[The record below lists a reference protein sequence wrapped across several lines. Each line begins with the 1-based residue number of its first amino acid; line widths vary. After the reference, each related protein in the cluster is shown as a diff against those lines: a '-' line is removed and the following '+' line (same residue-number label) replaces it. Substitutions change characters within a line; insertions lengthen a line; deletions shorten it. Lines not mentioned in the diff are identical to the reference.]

1 MHLHR
6 PLVDWT
12 GLVDLLPDLARCLA
26 TRCRDPHD
34 VEDAVQ
40 ESFVRAAR
48 YRRADHPPQRL
59 KPWLLRIGLNVLA
72 ERGRRVVRR
81 PMDTVDDSELDERIG
96 GREPH
101 EVVDEREIWVRGRSV
116 GLTRARAMLRRAL
129 GRIPVHDRVALGG
142 LFVEQRSRDDIAQ
155 ELGIPT
161 PLLKVRLFRAKRR
174 LRHALERELEA
185 AA

>member
-1 MHLHR
+1 MHLHH
-6 PLVDWT
+6 PIVDWT
-12 GLVDLLPDLARCLA
+12 GLVDLLPDLERCLA

-48 YRRADHPPQRL
+48 YRSSKHPPQRL

-72 ERGRRVVRR
+72 ERGRD
-81 PMDTVDDSELDERIG
+81 PI
-96 GREPH
+96 
-101 EVVDEREIWVRGRSV
+101 EVVDEREVWVRGRML
-116 GLTRARAMLRRAL
+116 GLTRACALLRRAL
-129 GRIPVHDRVALGG
+129 GRIPPNDRVALDG
-142 LFVEQRSRDDIAQ
+142 LFVEQRSRDDIAR

-174 LRHALERELEA
+174 LRHALERELEVA
-185 AA
+185 A

>member
-1 MHLHR
+1 MHLHH
-6 PLVDWT
+6 PIVDWT
-12 GLVDLLPDLARCLA
+12 GLVDLLPDLERCLA

-48 YRRADHPPQRL
+48 YRSSKHPPQRL

-72 ERGRRVVRR
+72 ERGRRIVRR
-81 PMDTVDDSELDERIG
+81 PIDMVDDSVLDERAC
-96 GREPH
+96 GRDPI
-101 EVVDEREIWVRGRSV
+101 EVVDEREVWVRGRML
-116 GLTRARAMLRRAL
+116 GLTRACALLRRAL
-129 GRIPVHDRVALGG
+129 GRIPPNDRVALDG
-142 LFVEQRSRDDIAQ
+142 LFVEQRSRDDIAR

-174 LRHALERELEA
+174 LRHALERELEVA
-185 AA
+185 A